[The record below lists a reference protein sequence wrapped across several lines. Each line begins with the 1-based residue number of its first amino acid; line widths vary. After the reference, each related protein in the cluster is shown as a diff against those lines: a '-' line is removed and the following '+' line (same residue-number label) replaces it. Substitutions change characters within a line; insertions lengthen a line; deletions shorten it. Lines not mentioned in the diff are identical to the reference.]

1 MAKVPENEEEVLE
14 LELEPLESEK
24 PEPEIQIEK
33 TEEPIKAVEKTRDDR
48 ISVDDGIRDLKMKLE
63 EEKLARLDAE
73 RRVKQ
78 ASEQANMARSEVD
91 DTNLKLIDSAIDTVK
106 NNETLLKQRYK
117 ESLVNQDYDEVA
129 EIQSQMADIALQK
142 MQLLNGKFAYE
153 TKMKEPKYQQPVES
167 DPVEQLANQLSS
179 RSAEWVRSHPE
190 FATNP
195 RLYQKMIAAHNL
207 AIADGVEADTDD
219 YFDTIEYTLKV
230 RPQNSVEAPE
240 SALST
245 ASAPLSRRSAPPAA
259 PPSRSPSTNSGTRPN
274 VVRLNASEREMAN
287 MMGMTDQEYA
297 KNKMALIKEGK
308 LN

>member
-153 TKMKEPKYQQPVES
+153 AKMKEPKYQQPVES

-259 PPSRSPSTNSGTRPN
+259 PPSRSPSTNSGNRPN

-297 KNKMALIKEGK
+297 RNKMALIKEGK